1 MSEPLA
7 CSQLPGLCHCQLKE
21 HILAEYI
28 VPSLLILVGFI
39 VLIAGGE
46 VLVRGASRMARA
58 MHISPLIIGLTVVAF
73 CTSCPE
79 LAVCLKAALADEAD
93 FAVGNIVG
101 SCICNILFVLGL
113 AALVGALV
121 VRARLVWLEVPLMI
135 FAAVLT
141 LIFSLDGSIGRIEG
155 LVFVAFL
162 IGYMT
167 WTVIVS
173 RRESRAVKEELSK
186 LAGEEVKTGWLGVLG
201 HFSLVVV
208 GVALLVV
215 ASNWLVVGASDIA
228 ALLGVDKLMIGLLVL
243 ALGTSLPE
251 AATCVIA
258 SLRGERDIAVGNVV
272 GSNIMNILAVLGM
285 TAVLAPSGIDVSE
298 LALHRD
304 IPVMIIVS
312 LACLPI
318 FFTGHRIE
326 RWEGG
331 LFLAYYLVYCAY
343 LLLDQANEAA
353 ARKFGMVIVLFA
365 IPLTAITLLVLLLR
379 SLRPAEDVESEEE

>member
-1 MSEPLA
+1 MAAFL
-7 CSQLPGLCHCQLKE
+7 
-21 HILAEYI
+21 
-28 VPSLLILVGFI
+28 VPSLLILAGFI

-46 VLVRGASRMARA
+46 VLVRGASGMARA

-79 LAVCLKAALADEAD
+79 LAVCLKAAFAGKAD

-113 AALVGALV
+113 AATVGALV
-121 VRARLVWLEVPLMI
+121 VHARLVWLEVPLMI
-135 FAAVLT
+135 LAAILT
-141 LIFSLDGSIGRIEG
+141 LIFGLDGTIDRVDGFI
-155 LVFVAFL
+155 FMAFL
-162 IGYMT
+162 VGYMI

-173 RRESRAVKEELSK
+173 RRESKAVKAELAR
-186 LAGEEVKTGWLGVLG
+186 LGGAEVKTGWLGVLG

-208 GVALLVV
+208 GVVLLVV
-215 ASNWLVVGASDIA
+215 ASGWLVDGAVDVA
-228 ALLGVDKLMIGLLVL
+228 RLLGVSELMIGLTIL

-258 SLRGERDIAVGNVV
+258 SLRNERDIAVGNVV

-285 TAVLAPSGIDVSE
+285 SAVIAPDGIAVSKI
-298 LALHRD
+298 ALHLD
-304 IPVMIIVS
+304 IPVMIMVS
-312 LACLPI
+312 FACLPI

-331 LFLAYYLVYCAY
+331 LFLAYYVVYLAY
-343 LLLDQANEAA
+343 LILAETNAVA
-353 ARKFGMVIVLFA
+353 ARTFGSVIVLFV
-365 IPLTAITLLVLLLR
+365 IPLTAITLLVLLVR
-379 SLRPAEDVESEEE
+379 SLKPPLEPGNENE

>member
-1 MSEPLA
+1 MPRLCHFQRKEHPLA
-7 CSQLPGLCHCQLKE
+7 AFL
-21 HILAEYI
+21 

-46 VLVRGASRMARA
+46 VLVRGASGMARA
-58 MHISPLIIGLTVVAF
+58 MHISPLVIGLTVVAF

-79 LAVCLKAALADEAD
+79 LAVCLKAAFAGKAD

-113 AALVGALV
+113 AAMMGALV

-135 FAAVLT
+135 LAAVLT
-141 LIFSLDGSIGRIEG
+141 LIFGLDGTIDRVDG
-155 LVFVAFL
+155 LIFMAFL
-162 IGYMT
+162 VGYMI
-167 WTVIVS
+167 WTVIAS
-173 RRESRAVKEELSK
+173 RRESKAVKEELAK
-186 LAGEEVKTGWLGVLG
+186 LGGAEVKTGWLGVLG
-201 HFSLVVV
+201 FFSLVVV
-208 GVALLVV
+208 GVTLLVV
-215 ASNWLVVGASDIA
+215 ASSWLVDGAVDIA
-228 ALLGVDKLMIGLLVL
+228 RLLGVSELMIGLTIL

-258 SLRGERDIAVGNVV
+258 SLRNERDIAVGNVV
-272 GSNIMNILAVLGM
+272 GSNIMNILAVLG
-285 TAVLAPSGIDVSE
+285 TSAVIAPEGISVSE
-298 LALHRD
+298 TALHLD

-312 LACLPI
+312 FACLPI

-331 LFLAYYLVYCAY
+331 LFLAYYVVYLAY
-343 LLLDQANEAA
+343 LILAETNAVA
-353 ARKFGMVIVLFA
+353 ARQFGMVIGVFV

-379 SLRPAEDVESEEE
+379 SLRPAEKPDPESE

>member
-1 MSEPLA
+1 MAPFV
-7 CSQLPGLCHCQLKE
+7 
-21 HILAEYI
+21 
-28 VPSLLILVGFI
+28 VPSLLILAGFI
-39 VLIAGGE
+39 VLIVGGE

-79 LAVCLKAALADEAD
+79 LAVCLKAAFAGEAD

-135 FAAVLT
+135 LAAVLT
-141 LIFSLDGSIGRIEG
+141 LIFGLDGTISRVDG
-155 LVFVAFL
+155 LIFVAFL
-162 IGYMT
+162 VGYMI
-167 WTVIVS
+167 WTVIAS
-173 RRESRAVKEELSK
+173 RRESKAVKEELSR
-186 LAGEEVKTGWLGVLG
+186 LAGTEVKTGWLGVFG

-208 GVALLVV
+208 GVVLLV
-215 ASNWLVVGASDIA
+215 LASDWVVIGARDIA
-228 ALLGVDKLMIGLLVL
+228 VQLGVSKLMIGLTIV

-258 SLRGERDIAVGNVV
+258 SFRGERDIAVGNVV

-285 TAVLAPSGIDVSE
+285 SAVISPNGIAVSE
-298 LALHRD
+298 TALHLD

-312 LACLPI
+312 FACLPI

-331 LFLAYYLVYCAY
+331 LFFAYYVVYLAYLILAETNTV
-343 LLLDQANEAA
+343 A
-353 ARKFGMVIVLFA
+353 ARTFGSVIVLFV
-365 IPLTAITLLVLLLR
+365 IPLTAVTLLVLLLR
-379 SLRPAEDVESEEE
+379 SLRPAEEAEPEEE

>member
-1 MSEPLA
+1 LA
-7 CSQLPGLCHCQLKE
+7 DFL
-21 HILAEYI
+21 

-46 VLVRGASRMARA
+46 VLVRGASGMARA

-79 LAVCLKAALADEAD
+79 LAVCLKAAFAGKAD

-135 FAAVLT
+135 LAAVLT
-141 LIFSLDGSIGRIEG
+141 LVFGLDGTIGRIDG
-155 LVFVAFL
+155 LIFVAFL

-167 WTVIVS
+167 WTVIAS
-173 RRESRAVKEELSK
+173 RRESKAVKEELSK
-186 LAGEEVKTGWLGVLG
+186 LAGAEVKTGWLGVLG
-201 HFSLVVV
+201 FFSLVVV
-208 GVALLVV
+208 GVVLLVV
-215 ASNWLVVGASDIA
+215 ASSWLVDGAVEIA
-228 ALLGVDKLMIGLLVL
+228 RLLGVSELMIGLTIL
-243 ALGTSLPE
+243 AIGTSLPE

-258 SLRGERDIAVGNVV
+258 SLRNERDIAVGNVV

-285 TAVLAPSGIDVSE
+285 SAVIAPEGIGVSE
-298 LALHRD
+298 TALHID

-312 LACLPI
+312 FACLPI

-331 LFLAYYLVYCAY
+331 LFLAYYVVYLVY
-343 LLLDQANEAA
+343 LILGETNTVA
-353 ARKFGMVIVLFA
+353 ARQFGMVIGVFV
-365 IPLTAITLLVLLLR
+365 IPLTVVTLLVLLLR
-379 SLRPAEDVESEEE
+379 SLKPPVEAEGENE